1 MKRNVC
7 IALFAIGASIFLNSC
22 RNAPAENSD
31 QASGTMTLDPENPLL
46 VPTPKGYYEPKGLR
60 KLSILEMY
68 ELGTSGMF
76 KKDFPVKDK
85 YGNDVSWE
93 IMENHEKPMFMQMY
107 ANEEGHPVEAVIY
120 EINDEVRNQILK
132 VRLFAKPKESDS
144 SKATPTPPPAEE

>member
-7 IALFAIGASIFLNSC
+7 IVLIATCASIFLGSC
-22 RNAPAENSD
+22 RNTPAEDSD
-31 QASGTMTLDPENPLL
+31 QVSSTMTLDPENPLL

-60 KLSILEMY
+60 KLTILEMY

-93 IMENHEKPMFMQMY
+93 IMDNPEKPMFMQMY
-107 ANEEGHPVEAVIY
+107 ANEEGHAVEAVVF

-132 VRLFAKPKESDS
+132 VRLFSKPKEKDS
-144 SKATPTPPPAEE
+144 TVVTPPPAEE